1 MKLFLYFIY
10 RINKMLTS
18 KSTGGGSVTYKGG
31 NYKVQIGPRGG
42 KYITHM
48 GRKVYIDIPRAKI
61 PKMSV

>member
-1 MKLFLYFIY
+1 
-10 RINKMLTS
+10 MLTS